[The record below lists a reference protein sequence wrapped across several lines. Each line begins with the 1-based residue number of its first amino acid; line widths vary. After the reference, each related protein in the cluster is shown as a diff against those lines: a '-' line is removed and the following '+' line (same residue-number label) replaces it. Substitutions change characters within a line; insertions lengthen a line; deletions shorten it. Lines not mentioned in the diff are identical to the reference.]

1 MVSENPPPL
10 HPFTGASVVLLL
22 HGGQI
27 TGLMKLEMQSAGACW
42 KHAGGSVML
51 VLPAGPGPEAWT
63 SWVAPTDNTN
73 GELWR
78 NNTAGRITGVAAG
91 TRHPTCSSLR
101 TLPGS
106 TGSGRGL

>member
-27 TGLMKLEMQSAGACW
+27 TGLMKLGMQSAGACW

-51 VLPAGPGPEAWT
+51 VLPAGPGPEALT
-63 SWVAPTDNTN
+63 SWVAPTDSTK
-73 GELWR
+73 GELRCNAR
-78 NNTAGRITGVAAG
+78 NALRDLPITISSPYVLKPTDLAG
-91 TRHPTCSSLR
+91 
-101 TLPGS
+101 
-106 TGSGRGL
+106 